1 MVDFNN
7 IGQIKITNAYT
18 KKEAAQKEKE
28 REKQEEEK
36 KKQSAKEIRFAEL
49 NKNPDKHSREFV
61 KYQGEIV
68 QIMENDDSTDNR
80 LAVTKTSYG
89 YDFNDIVYITYD
101 ETTPFVDED
110 KITVYGTIQGSYT
123 YESTADY
130 QTHYLILEAEVIE

>member
-18 KKEAAQKEKE
+18 KKKAAQKEKE

-49 NKNPDKHSREFV
+49 NKNPDKHSGEFV

-89 YDFNDIVYITYD
+89 YDINQLYTLLMMKQHHLLMKIRLLYMGQYRVHIHTNQLQVIRRIT
-101 ETTPFVDED
+101 
-110 KITVYGTIQGSYT
+110 SYWKRK
-123 YESTADY
+123 S
-130 QTHYLILEAEVIE
+130 